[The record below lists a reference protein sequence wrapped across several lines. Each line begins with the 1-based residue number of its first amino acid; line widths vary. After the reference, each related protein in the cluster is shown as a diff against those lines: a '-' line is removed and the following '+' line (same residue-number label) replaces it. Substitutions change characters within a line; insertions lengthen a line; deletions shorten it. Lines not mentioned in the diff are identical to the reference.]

1 MRTHSASGADGRNN
15 MGVGDAIFED
25 PRLVEVYD
33 AIEGERKDLDV
44 YVEMVAEMGARSVLD
59 IGCGAGT
66 FACLLASRGIDVVA
80 VDPARA
86 SVEFARAKAG
96 ADAVRWLHGDATTL
110 PPLAVDAAFM
120 TGNVAQVFL
129 TDDDWAATLRGVWNA
144 LRPGGHFVFE
154 TRDPAR
160 RAWEGWTRELT
171 RSVLDVPGVGIVEDW
186 GELTKVSGDY
196 VTFRTETAF
205 LRENVVVESSSTLRF
220 RDRPEVEA
228 SLVDVGF
235 QLREVRDAPD
245 RPGLEFVFLTL
256 RPS

>member
-1 MRTHSASGADGRNN
+1 M
-15 MGVGDAIFED
+15 GDAIFED
-25 PRLVEVYD
+25 PRLVRVYD
-33 AIEGERKDLDV
+33 AIEGERNDLDV
-44 YVEMVAEMGARSVLD
+44 YVEMAAELGAQSVLD
-59 IGCGAGT
+59 IGSGTGT

-86 SVEFARAKAG
+86 SVDFARAKAG

-129 TDDDWAATLRGVWNA
+129 TDDDWAAAVRGVWNA

-160 RAWEGWTRELT
+160 RAWEGWTPELT
-171 RSVLDVPGVGIVEDW
+171 RSVLDVPGVGVVEDW
-186 GELTKVSGDY
+186 GELTEVAGNF
-196 VTFRTETAF
+196 VRFRTETTF
-205 LRENVVVESSSTLRF
+205 RGDDVVVESSSTLRF

-228 SLVDVGF
+228 SLVDAGF
-235 QLREVRDAPD
+235 QLRDVRDAPD
-245 RPGLEFVFLTL
+245 RPGLEFVFLAA
-256 RPS
+256 RPTEVVRPDGCQRGKS